1 MGKKGVKQV
10 FDKFKQLGQL
20 KKMRDQAVKIQKEL
34 AAEQTEVNEN
44 GVRVVISGDQ
54 KIKDLEIDGEQY
66 SRVVDVLN
74 KAIKDSQKMAAKKL
88 QQMSGGLTG
97 LLGGMK

>member
-1 MGKKGVKQV
+1 M

>member
-1 MGKKGVKQV
+1 M

-20 KKMRDQAVKIQKEL
+20 NKMRSQAMKMQKEL
-34 AAEQTEVNEN
+34 AGEQIEINEN

-54 KIKDLEIDGEQY
+54 KIKILEVDGVENGRL
-66 SRVVDVLN
+66 SEVIN
-74 KAIKDSQKMAAKKL
+74 KAIKQSQQMAAKKL

-97 LLGGMK
+97 LMKGMTG